1 VFEKLS
7 SFRTANL
14 IISGIGA
21 TSELGGIVKKF
32 FSGRALIVTDKGVMA
47 ANLLNKIE
55 VNLKDQDIKYSIF
68 DKVEH
73 DPSIESIKECLNF
86 SNQQSCGLIIAVGG
100 GSPID
105 VAKTVAMLKG
115 CGGNINDYFGLD
127 KVPRRGLPTIAIPTT
142 AGTGSEVTPVAVIS
156 VKQEHKKIGIQSP
169 FIIPDVAIVDPLMTL
184 TCPSKVTAATG
195 MDAFTHA
202 IEAYLSINNSSIT
215 DMFALEAIRLISSN
229 IRSAVAKGENI
240 KARTLMCQ
248 GSLYAGIAFA
258 NAGTAAVHAIA
269 MAIGGAYNIPHGV
282 ANAMLLPYV
291 MKYNALSNLEKMANI
306 ADAMK
311 ENVNSLS
318 PREAAMKA
326 IKAVKQLSI
335 DVGVMH
341 NLREFGAKKEE
352 IPKLAQEAIKVAR
365 LLRNNPRDT
374 TVKDLEEIISEVY

>member
-1 VFEKLS
+1 MFEKLS

-21 TSELGGIVKKF
+21 TNKLGEIIKKF
-32 FSGRALIVTDKGVMA
+32 SPNKVLIVTDKGVVA
-47 ANLLNKIE
+47 ADLLN
-55 VNLKDQDIKYSIF
+55 DIKSNLENNDMEYAIF
-68 DKVEH
+68 DQVEH
-73 DPSIESIKECLNF
+73 DPSIESIKACLDF
-86 SNQQSCGLIIAVGG
+86 SNQQNCDLIIAVGG
-100 GSPID
+100 GSSID
-105 VAKTVAMLKG
+105 VGKTVAMLRG

-156 VKQEHKKIGIQSP
+156 VKQENKKIGIQSP
-169 FIIPDVAIVDPLMTL
+169 FMIPDVAIVDPLMTL

-202 IEAYLSINNSSIT
+202 IEAYLSINNSAIT

-229 IRSAVAKGENI
+229 IRSVVAKGENI
-240 KARTLMCQ
+240 KARTSMCQ
-248 GSLYAGIAFA
+248 GSLYAGIAFS

-269 MAIGGAYNIPHGV
+269 MTIGGVYNIPHGV

-291 MKYNALSNLEKMANI
+291 MKFNALSNLGKMANI
-306 ADAMK
+306 AGAMK
-311 ENVNSLS
+311 ENVESLS

-326 IKAVKQLSI
+326 IEAVRQLSI

-341 NLREFGAKKEE
+341 TLREFGAKKED
-352 IPKLAQEAIKVAR
+352 IPELAQKAIKVTR
-365 LLRNNPRDT
+365 LLRNNPRDV
-374 TVKDLEEIISEVY
+374 TVKDLEEILTEVY

>member
-21 TSELGGIVKKF
+21 TNKLGEIIKKF
-32 FSGRALIVTDKGVMA
+32 SPNKVLIVTDKGVVA
-47 ANLLNKIE
+47 ADLLN
-55 VNLKDQDIKYSIF
+55 DIKSNLENNDMEYAIF
-68 DKVEH
+68 DRVEH
-73 DPSIESIKECLNF
+73 DPSIESIKACLDF
-86 SNQQSCGLIIAVGG
+86 SNQQNCDLIIAVGG
-100 GSPID
+100 GSSID
-105 VAKTVAMLKG
+105 VGKTVAMLRG

-156 VKQEHKKIGIQSP
+156 VKQENKKIGIQSP
-169 FIIPDVAIVDPLMTL
+169 FMIPDVAIVDPLMTL

-202 IEAYLSINNSSIT
+202 IEAYLSINNSAIT

-229 IRSAVAKGENI
+229 IRSVVAKGENI
-240 KARTLMCQ
+240 KARTSMCQ
-248 GSLYAGIAFA
+248 GSLYAGIAFS

-269 MAIGGAYNIPHGV
+269 MTIGGVYNIPHGV

-291 MKYNALSNLEKMANI
+291 MKFNALSNLGKMANI
-306 ADAMK
+306 AGAMK
-311 ENVNSLS
+311 ENVESLS

-326 IKAVKQLSI
+326 IEAVRQLSI

-341 NLREFGAKKEE
+341 TLREFGAKKED
-352 IPKLAQEAIKVAR
+352 IPELAQKAIKVTR
-365 LLRNNPRDT
+365 LLRNNPRDA
-374 TVKDLEEIISEVY
+374 TVKDLEEILTEVY

>member
-1 VFEKLS
+1 MFEKLS
-7 SFRTANL
+7 SFHTANL

-21 TSELGGIVKKF
+21 ANELGGIVKKF
-32 FSGRALIVTDKGVMA
+32 SSGKVLIITDKGVVA

-55 VNLKDQDIKYSIF
+55 NNLENHDIEYGIF

-73 DPSIESIKECLNF
+73 DPSIESIKECLDF
-86 SNQQSCGLIIAVGG
+86 SNKKSYDLIILIGG
-100 GSPID
+100 GSSID
-105 VAKTVAMLKG
+105 VGKIVAMLKE
-115 CGGNINDYFGLD
+115 CGGSIKDYFGLD

-156 VKQEHKKIGIQSP
+156 DKQEQKKIGIQSP

-184 TCPSKVTAATG
+184 TCPPKVTAATG

-215 DMFALEAIRLISSN
+215 DMFALEAIRLISSS
-229 IRSAVAKGENI
+229 IRSAVAKGENVE
-240 KARTLMCQ
+240 ARTGMCQ

-269 MAIGGAYNIPHGV
+269 MTIGGVYDIPHGV

-291 MKYNALSNLEKMANI
+291 MKYNALSNLNKMANI
-306 ADAMK
+306 AAAMQ
-311 ENVNSLS
+311 ENILSLS

-326 IKAVKQLSI
+326 IEAVKQLSI
-335 DVGVMH
+335 DVKVMH
-341 NLREFGAKKEE
+341 TLREFGATKEE
-352 IPKLAQEAIKVAR
+352 IPGLAQKAIMVTR
-365 LLRNNPRDT
+365 LLRNNPRNASIE
-374 TVKDLEEIISEVY
+374 DLEEILRQAY

>member
-1 VFEKLS
+1 MFEKLS

-21 TSELGGIVKKF
+21 TNELGGIVKKF
-32 FSGRALIVTDKGVMA
+32 SSSRVLIVTDKGVVA

-55 VNLKDQDIKYSIF
+55 ANLKDQDIKYSIF

-73 DPSIESIKECLNF
+73 DPSIESIKECLDF
-86 SNQQSCGLIIAVGG
+86 SDQQSCDLIIAVGG

-156 VKQEHKKIGIQSP
+156 VKQENKKIGIQSP

-269 MAIGGAYNIPHGV
+269 MTIGGVYNIPHGV

-291 MKYNALSNLEKMANI
+291 MKYNALSNLEKMVNI

-311 ENVNSLS
+311 ENVKSLS

-326 IKAVKQLSI
+326 IEAVKQLSI

-341 NLREFGAKKEE
+341 ALREFGAKKEE
-352 IPKLAQEAIKVAR
+352 IPELAQEAIKVTR